1 MQSPKY
7 KPPPSEEAAAQD
19 QVTKET
25 KMPNN
30 VVSYINCDISI
41 LEIIRKPLGFVAKY
55 HSDVEETWIEAK
67 MSISDQ
73 QYK

>member
-1 MQSPKY
+1 
-7 KPPPSEEAAAQD
+7 
-19 QVTKET
+19 
-25 KMPNN
+25 MPNN

-73 QYK
+73 QYKWGLIELKRHKKKQLGRT